1 MQKIWRIRV
10 IRPTLVVLTSLTNTG
25 FDGPLKPQSLKED
38 WMDRRDFL
46 TYSATG
52 AVAAALLP
60 ALSVASSA
68 ATAPAPSSLT
78 ERGRVMPT
86 RGRLVRADLPLNSPS
101 QTMRYMTPQRFGM
114 GGTQIGNIFALIDD
128 VQAGLILRLL
138 GGRV

>member
-1 MQKIWRIRV
+1 
-10 IRPTLVVLTSLTNTG
+10 
-25 FDGPLKPQSLKED
+25 
-38 WMDRRDFL
+38 MDRRDFL

-114 GGTQIGNIFALIDD
+114 GGAQIGNIFALIDD
-128 VQAGLILRLL
+128 VQAGLVLRLL